1 MATQCHNQ
9 LRLGFQPKIVLDFN
23 GGEIT
28 SDSGLLLLRQFDGQL
43 ALTKRL
49 TGLFNDQ
56 RNPLFIEHHAHEM
69 LCQRIYQIA
78 AGYEDCNDADALRC
92 DPTFQT
98 IVVNPIPW
106 PLSPRSRAWKITPTS
121 KPSNGWAAWVL
132 SGFCNMGTRNERL
145 PRKSYWTPMLPM
157 IRATA

>member
-43 ALTKRL
+43 ALTKKLR
-49 TGLFNDQ
+49 GLCNDW
-56 RNPLFIEHHAHEM
+56 RNPLFIEHHTHEM

-78 AGYEDCNDADALRC
+78 AGYEDCNDADTLRN

-98 IVVNPIPW
+98 IVGKSD
-106 PLSPRSRAWKITPTS
+106 PLASRSRAWRIRPMS
-121 KPSNGWAAWVL
+121 QPSNGLAPWVF
-132 SGFCNMGTRNERL
+132 SGFCNMGTRNERH
-145 PRKSYWTPMLPM
+145 PRKSY
-157 IRATA
+157 

>member
-9 LRLGFQPKIVLDFN
+9 LRLSFQPKIVLDFN

-49 TGLFNDQ
+49 PGLYNDW
-56 RNPLFIEHHAHEM
+56 RNEFFIEHHTHEM

-78 AGYEDCNDADALRC
+78 AGYEDCNDADTLRH

-98 IVVNPIPW
+98 IVGKPD
-106 PLSPRSRAWKITPTS
+106 PLASQPTLSRLENHADEQTI
-121 KPSNGWAAWVL
+121 
-132 SGFCNMGTRNERL
+132 ERL
-145 PRKSYWTPMLPM
+145 GGVGLQ
-157 IRATA
+157 